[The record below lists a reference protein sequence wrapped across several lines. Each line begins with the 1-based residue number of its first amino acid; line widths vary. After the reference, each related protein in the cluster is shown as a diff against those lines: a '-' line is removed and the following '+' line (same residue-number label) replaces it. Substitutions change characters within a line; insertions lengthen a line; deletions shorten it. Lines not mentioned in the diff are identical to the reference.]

1 MMHNPFSITSK
12 TLFGQLGS
20 SNWPQ
25 VVDVRDDTDYPADPR
40 DIPGSIHRREAD
52 FKDWVLSL
60 DKSRPVVVS
69 CQKGYKI
76 SQGIVARMREQ
87 GWTAASLQGG
97 YLGWVAAGL
106 PLLQRDSLAQV
117 GLTENA
123 LLVTRIRPKIDRV
136 ACPWLV
142 QRFIAPKA
150 QFLYVEPDQ
159 VKAVAER
166 TGGVAYDIKDCIL
179 THVGEHC
186 SFDTILQHAGLKG
199 FAPLDHVAR
208 IVRGADNARLD
219 LAPEAAGLLAVSLG
233 LSHLAGEDDHAML
246 KAALTVYDG
255 LYAWAAHASGETHNW
270 PPKA

>member
-1 MMHNPFSITSK
+1 MHNPFSLTIHALAAK
-12 TLFGQLGS
+12 LGTPH
-20 SNWPQ
+20 WPQ
-25 VVDVRDDTDYPADPR
+25 VIDVRDDTDYAADAR

-52 FKDWVLSL
+52 YATWVLTL
-60 DKSRPVVVS
+60 DQSRPVVVS

-76 SQGIVARMREQ
+76 SQGIVARMRAD
-87 GWTAASLQGG
+87 GWMTATLQSG

-106 PLLQRDSLAQV
+106 PLLQRKALQEV
-117 GLTENA
+117 GLTEDT

-136 ACPWLV
+136 ACPWLI
-142 QRFIAPKA
+142 QRFISPQA
-150 QFLYVEPDQ
+150 QFLYVESDQ

-179 THVGEHC
+179 THEGEDC
-186 SFDTILQHAGLKG
+186 SFDTILKRAGLAG
-199 FAPLDHVAR
+199 FGPLDHVAK

-246 KAALTVYDG
+246 KAAFTVYDG
-255 LYAWAAHASGETHNW
+255 LYAWAANASGETHNW